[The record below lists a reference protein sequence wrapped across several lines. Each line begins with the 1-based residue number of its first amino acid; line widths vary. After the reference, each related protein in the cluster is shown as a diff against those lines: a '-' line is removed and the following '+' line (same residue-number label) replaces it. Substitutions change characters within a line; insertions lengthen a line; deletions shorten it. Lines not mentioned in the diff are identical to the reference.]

1 MERRKKSWI
10 MLLAAAMLA
19 FVVLY
24 NLTNININ
32 ERRHEIATLKVLG
45 FRQRETSEYIFR
57 EMVII
62 TLIGTVVGLAFGIL
76 LWSFVVKTAEVSM
89 VMFGREISALS
100 FIISAVMTVAFSAA
114 VFLAMTPKLKNI
126 DMVESLK
133 SGE

>member
-1 MERRKKSWI
+1 
-10 MLLAAAMLA
+10 
-19 FVVLY
+19 
-24 NLTNININ
+24 
-32 ERRHEIATLKVLG
+32 
-45 FRQRETSEYIFR
+45 
-57 EMVII
+57 MVII